1 MDIERWE
8 IERNKIKDP
17 DPTFYSSFI
26 FLTNAVTAFRYGNY
40 TYSLLF
46 VLLFITS
53 IVYRIYDKHVY
64 TFILDRFL
72 IVCVIGYGGYVF
84 CSKNISRIFSC
95 LIIGSFLTIM
105 YLFYYG
111 YTMSIYCYDPNEN
124 VSNGYHSLL
133 HLISSIVHH
142 LIIMA

>member
-1 MDIERWE
+1 MELWE
-8 IERNKIKDP
+8 AERNKIKDP
-17 DPTFYSSFI
+17 DPTLYSCFI
-26 FLTNAVTAFRYGNY
+26 FLTNALTAFRYGDY
-40 TYSLLF
+40 TYSSLF

-53 IVYRIYDKHVY
+53 IVYRISHKHFY

-72 IVCVIGYGGYVF
+72 IICVIGYGGYVF
-84 CSKNISRIFSC
+84 YSKNISRIFSS

-111 YTMSIYCYDPNEN
+111 YKMSIYCYDPNEN

-133 HLISSIVHH
+133 HLISSIGHH